1 MCQQK
6 IIPEE
11 YNEWI
16 HQNVELI
23 NKKRR
28 RKIII
33 MGLYCKS
40 SYKERKKIKLIFIL
54 MKSKQKNKRKPKYK
68 KSLFY

>member
-23 NKKRR
+23 NKKEEE
-28 RKIII
+28 K
-33 MGLYCKS
+33 
-40 SYKERKKIKLIFIL
+40 
-54 MKSKQKNKRKPKYK
+54 
-68 KSLFY
+68 